1 MTADGR
7 PPTAGERPMK
17 DDGQR
22 PTEARAPMPIVVEDV
37 SFTYPSGTHALRGV
51 SLRVSPGEAVAIVGE
66 NGAGKTTLV
75 KHLNGLLKQTAGRV
89 AVGDWDTR
97 EHTVAK
103 MAARV
108 GYVFQNPDD
117 QIVERTVGDEVAFG
131 PRRLGQPAAEQQ
143 ANVAAALATVG
154 LTEAAKTHPYDL
166 TAPQRKL
173 VTLASV
179 LAMRT
184 PIVIFDEPTMG
195 QDARGVA
202 LIGDIV
208 DRLKAEGRT
217 VLTITHD
224 IDFCAAHFGRAIV
237 MADGQVLADGPAADV
252 LTRADVLATTNVEP
266 PQLVRLAQALRLK
279 RAPLT
284 VEEFVAE
291 VVGSE

>member
-1 MTADGR
+1 MTAG
-7 PPTAGERPMK
+7 
-17 DDGQR
+17 GQR
-22 PTEARAPMPIVVEDV
+22 TTDDIGAATGAALAPMPIVVANV
-37 SFTYPSGTHALRGV
+37 SFTYPSGTQALRGV
-51 SLRVSPGEAVAIVGE
+51 SLRVAPGEAVAIVGE

-75 KHLNGLLKQTAGRV
+75 KHLNGLLKPSEGSV
-89 AVGDWDTR
+89 VVGDWDTR

-131 PRRLGQPAAEQQ
+131 PRRLGQPEAERQ

-154 LTEAAKTHPYDL
+154 LTDAAATHPYDL
-166 TAPQRKL
+166 TTPQRKL

-195 QDARGVA
+195 QDAGGVA
-202 LIGDIV
+202 LIGGIV
-208 DRLKAEGRT
+208 ESLKAEGRT

-237 MADGQVLADGPAADV
+237 MAAGQALADGPAAEV

-266 PQLVRLAQALRLK
+266 PQLVRLAQALRLA

-284 VEEFVAE
+284 VEGFVAE
-291 VVGSE
+291 IVGRGQ